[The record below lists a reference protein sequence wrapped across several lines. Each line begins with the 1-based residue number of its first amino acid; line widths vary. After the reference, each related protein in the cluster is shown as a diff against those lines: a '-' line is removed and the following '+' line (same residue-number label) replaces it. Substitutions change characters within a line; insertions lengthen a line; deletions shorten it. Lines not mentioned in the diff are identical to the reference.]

1 MKKLM
6 MALAVVA
13 LAMSAQSATILWKM
27 GTSIKPDGASNAA
40 SGTLNMY
47 VWTVSESVYN
57 STDIDDIWGTYG
69 NTAIASITGF
79 DASITGKGGAAGG
92 NASQTVTAPTTGTDT
107 YYGLIITTYDSDLD
121 GKVDMYAANKT
132 TATMNTAG
140 TAGGNTSNL
149 ARYIGGQTSGGA
161 VTWEAAAIPE
171 PTTGLLVLL
180 GVAGLALR
188 RRRA

>member
-6 MALAVVA
+6 MVLAVVA
-13 LAMSAQSATILWKM
+13 LAMSAQSATILWKL
-27 GTSIKPDGASNAA
+27 GTSIKPDGSSNAA

-57 STDIDDIWGTYG
+57 STAIEDIWGTYG
-69 NTAIASITGF
+69 NTTIASITGYS
-79 DASITGKGGAAGG
+79 ASVTGKGGAAGG
-92 NASQTVTAPTTGTDT
+92 NASQEVTAPTTGTDN
-107 YYGLIITTYDSDLD
+107 YYALVISTYDSDLD
-121 GKVDMYAANKT
+121 GTVDMYAANKT
-132 TATMNTAG
+132 IGTMNTAG

-149 ARYIGGQTSGGA
+149 ARYIGGQTTGGA
-161 VTWEAAAIPE
+161 VTWTEAVPE

-188 RRRA
+188 RKRG